1 MHFSPPDGLL
11 GSAIERIV
19 PGSAGHSEH
28 LVREHLKRYE
38 FAADLVGGLRVLDIA
53 CGSGY
58 GAQLLAARAA
68 SVVGADIESAAV
80 DYARERYASAN
91 LAFDVA
97 DAHTLD
103 GFPNGSFDA
112 VVSFETIEHLPD
124 YRAYLAAVRR
134 VLRPGGIYIVSTPD
148 TKFSEKAKL
157 PPALVNP
164 YHIHEFEREELR
176 ELLESHFDSVR
187 LLGQQFYLEPS
198 TTRKT
203 LQSAAL
209 RLLASPLYQRT
220 RNLMPRALLAAGV
233 RMSGIDND
241 NDICDIDEGNGIPEI
256 LLAVCR

>member
-1 MHFSPPDGLL
+1 MHVSVPDALV
-11 GSAIERIV
+11 GSAVERVV
-19 PGSAGHSEH
+19 PGSPGHSEH

-38 FAADLVGGLRVLDIA
+38 FAAELVGGLRVLDVA

-58 GAQLLAARAA
+58 GTQLLAARAA
-68 SVVGADIESAAV
+68 SVVGVDIEPAAV
-80 DYARERYASAN
+80 AYARERYSGSN

-103 GFPNGSFDA
+103 GFANDSFDA

-134 VLRPGGIYIVSTPD
+134 VLRPGGTYVVSTPD
-148 TKFSEKAKL
+148 TKFTEKAKL
-157 PPALVNP
+157 PPALANP

-176 ELLESHFDSVR
+176 GLLQSHFDSVR

-198 TTRKT
+198 TTRKA

-209 RLLASPLYQRT
+209 RVLANPLYQRT
-220 RNLMPRALLAAGV
+220 RNLVPRALLAAGV
-233 RMSGIDND
+233 RMSGMDND
-241 NDICDIDEGNGIPEI
+241 NDICNIDQGKGIPEI